1 MPRITK
7 VYTRSGDDGSTSLGG
22 GQRVPKH
29 AARVEAYGTV
39 DELNSM
45 IGAARATGLSEGVE
59 KILVRIQNELF
70 NLGADLCVPEEK
82 KDAQKKTAA
91 GIGEAQVDAL
101 EGLIDKLTAELGPL
115 ENFILPGGSMGAA
128 LIHVARTICRRAERR
143 PVALATGEAVG
154 EWSVRY
160 LNRLS
165 DALFVLARL
174 ENKNRGIKDRLWAS
188 DM

>member
-7 VYTRSGDDGSTSLGG
+7 VYTRGGDNGSTSLGS

-39 DELNSM
+39 DELNSI
-45 IGAARATGLSEGVE
+45 IGAARAAGLSEKVE
-59 KILVRIQNELF
+59 ERLDRVQNELF
-70 NLGADLCVPEEK
+70 NLGADLCVPEED
-82 KDAQKKTAA
+82 KDNRKRATA
-91 GIGEAQVDAL
+91 GIGKAQVDAL
-101 EGLIDKLTAELGPL
+101 EALIDEATAELGPL

-128 LIHVARTICRRAERR
+128 LIHVARTVCRRAERR
-143 PVALATGEAVG
+143 TVALAEREAVG
-154 EWSVRY
+154 EWSVKY

-174 ENKNRGIKDRLWAS
+174 ENRVRRTKDRLWTT

>member
-7 VYTRSGDDGSTSLGG
+7 VYTRGGDDGNTSLGG
-22 GQRVPKH
+22 GQRVSKH

-39 DELNSM
+39 DELNSV
-45 IGAARATGLSEGVE
+45 IGAARAAGLAGEIAE
-59 KILVRIQNELF
+59 ILDRVQNELF
-70 NLGADLCVPEEK
+70 NLGADLCVLEQDKDEK
-82 KDAQKKTAA
+82 RKGRA
-91 GIGEAQVDAL
+91 GIGEAQISAL
-101 EGLIDKLTAELGPL
+101 EGLIDRVTGELGPL

-128 LIHVARTICRRAERR
+128 LLHVARTVCRRAERR
-143 PVALATGEAVG
+143 TVALAEREAVG
-154 EWSVRY
+154 EWTVKY

-174 ENKNRGIKDRLWAS
+174 ENQRQGKKERLWAD